1 MTCGVSRSWFVVGQA
16 LQPASPSPPCPT
28 RPDERLSN
36 PTCLSA
42 EPLTGHYASICCVVT
57 SKSSKTLRDSRQAG
71 SPASGDTVLTKS
83 TYERL
88 STELEQLTTVGRVE
102 IARQIEAAR
111 ALGDL
116 SENGDY
122 HAAKDAQGKMES
134 RIRQLQAMLQDP
146 TVVPDEE
153 AAASTTVTVGS
164 VVTVKYDDD
173 DEMQSLVVGT
183 IEERREGMSVVSPQ
197 SPMGQALIG
206 KSAGDT
212 IEYEAPGGTLKV
224 TIVSLGE

>member
-1 MTCGVSRSWFVVGQA
+1 MA
-16 LQPASPSPPCPT
+16 
-28 RPDERLSN
+28 
-36 PTCLSA
+36 
-42 EPLTGHYASICCVVT
+42 T
-57 SKSSKTLRDSRQAG
+57 SKPSRIIRDNQKAASS
-71 SPASGDTVLTKS
+71 ASKDTVLTQS

-88 STELEQLTTVGRVE
+88 SAELQQLTTVGRVE

-134 RIRQLQAMLQDP
+134 RIRQLQAMLQDA

-153 AAASTTVTVGS
+153 AAASTTITVGS
-164 VVTVKYDDD
+164 VVTIKYDDD
-173 DEMQSLVVGT
+173 DELQSLVVGT
-183 IEERREGMSVVSPQ
+183 IEERREGMSVVSPH

-206 KSAGDT
+206 KTTGDT
-212 IEYEAPGGTLKV
+212 IEYEAPGGTLRV